1 MLGSLAAQRC
11 HSSKGEPELSEGF
24 CVASYPMEEITGKW
38 VIETVMPDL
47 AIMLKVD
54 DVLFSGHTGYQRV
67 EVVHSEVYGRSLLL
81 DGKTQSTERDEH
93 IYHESLVHPAMLM
106 HPNPRAVFIGGGG
119 EGGTLREALAHN
131 TVESVVMV
139 DLDER
144 VVQLCRE
151 HLPQHHQG
159 AFEDARTELIHDDA
173 RKFLETDSRQYD
185 VMIMDLVDPLEGGPA
200 YLLYTEEYY
209 NIARARL
216 KPGGILVTQ
225 SGPAGFLSLHECFT
239 TIYNTLDSMFEHSL
253 SYQTHIPSF
262 ITLWGFT
269 TASDSPFP
277 RLSRDEIDERIAG
290 RVQKRLRHYDGETHA
305 AMFTLPRHIRDGI
318 ANETRINRDDSP
330 VFMV

>member
-1 MLGSLAAQRC
+1 
-11 HSSKGEPELSEGF
+11 
-24 CVASYPMEEITGKW
+24 MEEITGKW

-47 AIMLKVD
+47 AVMLKVD
-54 DVLFSGHTGYQRV
+54 DVLYSGHTGYQRV

-93 IYHESLVHPAMLM
+93 IYHESLVHPAMLL
-106 HPNPRAVFIGGGG
+106 HPNPTDVFVGGGG

-139 DLDER
+139 DLDEK

-159 AFEDARTELIHDDA
+159 AFDDSRTTLIHDDA

-225 SGPAGFLSLHECFT
+225 SGPAGYLSLKECFT
-239 TIYNTLDSMFEHSL
+239 TIYKTLESIFANAL
-253 SYQTHIPSF
+253 PYQVHIPSF

-269 TASDSPFP
+269 VASDSPLP
-277 RLSRDEIDERIAG
+277 APSPEDMDQRARQRIA
-290 RVQKRLRHYDGETHA
+290 RPLRHYDGESHA
-305 AMFTLPRHIRDGI
+305 AMFALPRHVRDGI
-318 ANETRINRDDSP
+318 ADETRINRDDSP